1 MDISQVKE
9 LGDIA
14 EQKVLSALSSLPSP
28 WQIFNTVEWRNIG
41 NYGEEV
47 GEADVVVFNP
57 QYGLIVFEIKAGNV
71 YLKDGQWFYASGKPM
86 KQSPLSQARRNRYA
100 LMKRLELKL
109 GTDVNKLNITHAV
122 WFPDVRWQAAIT
134 LLEAPS
140 INFIFD
146 KTCLANPEPRL
157 LKIFFELSN
166 NFVTW
171 TKTQQRLLKEL
182 LAPDCHLLVPLASKI
197 DDTVHQ
203 LLTATEQQI
212 NILRLLRHQQ
222 RLLVEGGAGSG
233 KTLLAVT
240 LAREHALLGKDV
252 LLTCFNKALALQLK
266 LSLADY
272 PNITVIHF
280 HDLVRLACEQSGTPY
295 DVPEDKEAL
304 SLFFQ
309 EGCADL
315 LLHAVEQ
322 GAKKY
327 DTIIVDE
334 AADFRTT
341 WWIAIEALGLPAFSW
356 YCFYDKHQAIFWEH
370 EPWHA
375 PFAAQVMPLEV
386 NLRNTQPVGTLAANL
401 GHCPLPA
408 DFRIKS
414 GIKPELC
421 VCDDFDVMATKL
433 QQLLH
438 HLINE
443 EQVSP
448 ERIAILSPYRY
459 TNLKST
465 WSNGLKTFVVNEE
478 VATPI
483 KGQIAIATIQSF
495 KGLESDIVILVGIT
509 KQSANNKELL
519 YVGASRA
526 KVGLYILSLVELDQ
540 QKKSVRHE

>member
-1 MDISQVKE
+1 MITDSYIKSI
-9 LGDIA
+9 GDKA
-14 EQKVLSALSSLPSP
+14 ETKVFNSLSNLPLP
-28 WQIFNTVEWRNIG
+28 WQVFNTVEWRTLG

-47 GEADVVVFNP
+47 GEADAVVFHP
-57 QYGLIVFEIKAGNV
+57 HYGLIVFEIKAGQITI
-71 YLKDGQWFYASGKPM
+71 KDGQWFYASGQAM

-100 LMKRLELKL
+100 LIKRLELKL
-109 GTDVNKLNITHAV
+109 GADVNQLNITHAV
-122 WFPDVRWQAAIT
+122 WFPDVRWQSSHT

-157 LKIFFELSN
+157 LKLFSELSH
-166 NFVTW
+166 TPIPW
-171 TKTQQRLLKEL
+171 TKIQQRVLKDL

-197 DDTVHQ
+197 DDTIHE
-203 LLTATEQQI
+203 LLTATDQQI
-212 NILRLLRHQQ
+212 NVLRLLRHQQ

-266 LSLADY
+266 LSLIDY

-280 HDLVRLACEQSGTPY
+280 HDLVRLACEQSNTPY
-295 DVPEDKEAL
+295 DVPEDKQAL
-304 SLFFQ
+304 TLFFQ
-309 EGCADL
+309 ESCADL
-315 LLHAVEQ
+315 LFHAAEQ

-327 DTIIVDE
+327 DTIIIDE
-334 AADFRTT
+334 AADFRAT
-341 WWIAIEALGLPAFSW
+341 WWIAIESLGLAMFSW
-356 YCFYDKHQAIFWEH
+356 YCFYDRHQTIFWEH
-370 EPWHA
+370 EPWQA
-375 PFAAQVMPLEV
+375 PFEAQIIPLEI

-401 GHCPLPA
+401 GNFPLPV
-408 DFRIKS
+408 DFRVKS
-414 GIKPELC
+414 GISPELLIC
-421 VCDDFDVMATKL
+421 NDFNEMAIKL

-443 EQVSP
+443 EQVSA

-465 WSNGLKTFVVNEE
+465 WSKGLKPFVVNEY

-509 KQSANNKELL
+509 KQSAINKELL

-526 KVGLYILSLVELDQ
+526 KVGLYILSLVELDS
-540 QKKSVRHE
+540 KNSHD